1 MIAQNPLKTGHSS
14 PFYGKSWIDFK
25 GREATVRQT
34 WELRISGNFDRFMKN
49 IGRNPLSFAVGL
61 LIAACWLFTA
71 QTHAA
76 TPGAAVVKK
85 VVGTATYTDAK
96 GGGPLKEADVLL
108 QGATITT
115 GAGSYVDL
123 DMGVNGNALRVEADS
138 SLTLTKLDFTRAG
151 EVIVNTEVD
160 VKKGS
165 AVANVVNKL
174 SKASKYEIKTPAGV
188 AGIRGTVL
196 RAGTTRIVCLI
207 GRIEFRP
214 TAGGGVQLVI
224 TGGTG
229 VQAGNNNVVKA
240 TTVETTGL
248 ARSACS
254 LTANT
259 LSTLVTQ
266 AVQQFTAAIAAEAA
280 TEAGKTGG
288 NASAE
293 AAAVAK
299 TVLAALV
306 QEVQQAAAQAPPA
319 VREAVQKAAASLQT
333 NTDAVGA
340 TAAATAAAAAVVN
353 NGGNAQQAKAAANQA
368 AQQAAPTNQGAAQ
381 QAANAVSVA
390 AINTAIQARTDGSG
404 SGSTAT
410 LVNTTPP
417 AVAPPPAPGPG
428 PNNQPA
434 PNTTPATTTTT
445 TFISP
450 TVGK

>member
-1 MIAQNPLKTGHSS
+1 
-14 PFYGKSWIDFK
+14 
-25 GREATVRQT
+25 
-34 WELRISGNFDRFMKN
+34 MKN
-49 IGRNPLSFAVGL
+49 IGRNPLSFAMGL
-61 LIAACWLFTA
+61 LLAACWLFTA
-71 QTHAA
+71 QTRAA

-85 VVGTATYTDAK
+85 VVGTATYADAK
-96 GGGPLKEADVLL
+96 GGGPLKESDTLL
-108 QGATITT
+108 QGTTITT

-123 DMGVNGNALRVEADS
+123 DMGLNGNALRVEADS
-138 SLTLTKLDFTRAG
+138 SLTLTKLDFIRAG
-151 EVIVNTEVD
+151 EVIVNTELD
-160 VKKGS
+160 VKRGS
-165 AVANVVNKL
+165 TVANVVNKL
-174 SKASKYEIKTPAGV
+174 SKASKYEVKTPAGV

-196 RAGTTRIVCLI
+196 RATTTRIVCLV
-207 GRIEFRP
+207 GRVEFRP
-214 TAGGGVQLVI
+214 TAGGGVELVI

-229 VQAGNNNVVKA
+229 VNAGDNQVVKA
-240 TTVETTGL
+240 TTVEATGI
-248 ARSACS
+248 AQSACS

-259 LSTLVTQ
+259 LAATLVTQ

-280 TEAGKTGG
+280 TEAAKTGG

-319 VREAVQKAAASLQT
+319 AKAAVQQAVATLQT

-381 QAANAVSVA
+381 QGANAVSVV
-390 AINTAIQARTDGSG
+390 AIGVAIQARADGTG
-404 SGSTAT
+404 SGSTAS
-410 LVNTTPP
+410 LVNNTPP
-417 AVAPPPAPGPG
+417 AVAPPPAPAPAPG
-428 PNNQPA
+428 PNPTPP

-445 TFISP
+445 TFVSP
-450 TVGK
+450 NVGK